1 MAAAQGVTYG
11 GNLDAT
17 DVYTKSDKAGIRL
30 DWNIND
36 KQKLSFRWSLV
47 SARQMN
53 SASTALNLNATDYS
67 YDFVSKTS
75 SFVAELQSRLSDRMD
90 NELRVSYV
98 RVRDRRE
105 PGAPF
110 PMVQVNNVGDGIL
123 NLGNDR
129 SSMANTL
136 DQDIWSFTDN
146 LTYTAGKHTLVM
158 GTHNEFYHFS
168 NLFIQD
174 AFGSY
179 FLIIRTISTQDE
191 SKNTASGRQMW
202 RSPAI
207 RAGRLHSGPECWDFM
222 CRTISAQRIGS
233 T

>member
-1 MAAAQGVTYG
+1 MSMLPWRSRYGNKLQEMAAAQGVTYG

-98 RVRDRRE
+98 RVRDKQEVR
-105 PGAPF
+105 AVLF
-110 PMVQVNNVGDGIL
+110 L
-123 NLGNDR
+123 WYR
-129 SSMANTL
+129 SIM
-136 DQDIWSFTDN
+136 
-146 LTYTAGKHTLVM
+146 
-158 GTHNEFYHFS
+158 
-168 NLFIQD
+168 
-174 AFGSY
+174 
-179 FLIIRTISTQDE
+179 
-191 SKNTASGRQMW
+191 
-202 RSPAI
+202 
-207 RAGRLHSGPECWDFM
+207 
-222 CRTISAQRIGS
+222 
-233 T
+233 

>member
-1 MAAAQGVTYG
+1 MEETAGNGRSPGVTYG

-98 RVRDRRE
+98 RVK
-105 PGAPF
+105 G
-110 PMVQVNNVGDGIL
+110 Q
-123 NLGNDR
+123 
-129 SSMANTL
+129 T
-136 DQDIWSFTDN
+136 
-146 LTYTAGKHTLVM
+146 
-158 GTHNEFYHFS
+158 GT
-168 NLFIQD
+168 
-174 AFGSY
+174 
-179 FLIIRTISTQDE
+179 
-191 SKNTASGRQMW
+191 W
-202 RSPAI
+202 RSFSY
-207 RAGRLHSGPECWDFM
+207 GTG
-222 CRTISAQRIGS
+222 Q
-233 T
+233 